1 MPKAATFFNY
11 RQIAENPEAK
21 KQFEQL
27 FTRANV
33 ENPEQ
38 SKPEPLSLTAYPNP
52 FNSAVTLSYSL
63 QNNGEIKL
71 EIRSLTGQIV
81 RSFITGSNVAGVNLF
96 VWDGT
101 DSYGQIV
108 SSGAYL
114 ATLRSSGESVT
125 TKIMFMK

>member
-1 MPKAATFFNY
+1 MASYT
-11 RQIAENPEAK
+11 I
-21 KQFEQL
+21 
-27 FTRANV
+27 V

-125 TKIMFMK
+125 TKIIFMK